1 MKAFLLSCLTASLFI
16 LSSSAF
22 AVTTEECRAAWKSSP
37 AYQSCYPAFG
47 TKAIDNKCGMYVHC
61 KKPDGSEVANG
72 SYTANYDKE
81 HKDIIGSDYS
91 LFYTVDEVKKL
102 NNCNGKLKVGAC

>member
-1 MKAFLLSCLTASLFI
+1 MKSFLLGITIGLLG
-16 LSSSAF
+16 LSSSVF
-22 AVTTEECRAAWKSSP
+22 AVTTGECRAAWKVSP

-47 TKAIDNKCGMYVHC
+47 TKAIGSKCGVYVHC
-61 KKPDGSEVANG
+61 KKTDGTEVANG
-72 SYTANYDKE
+72 NYTANYDKE

-102 NNCNGKLKVGAC
+102 NNCNGKLKVGSC